1 LGGVKLSLKTN
12 MIILKIIMWS
22 LIISVG
28 FILLVLAGI
37 YLMVRSADKILG
49 EQRYEEETKYDI
61 IKEHKR
67 INKELNK

>member
-1 LGGVKLSLKTN
+1 

-22 LIISVG
+22 LIISLG
-28 FILLVLAGI
+28 FILLFFAGI
-37 YLMVRSADKILG
+37 YLLFRSADKILG

>member
-1 LGGVKLSLKTN
+1 